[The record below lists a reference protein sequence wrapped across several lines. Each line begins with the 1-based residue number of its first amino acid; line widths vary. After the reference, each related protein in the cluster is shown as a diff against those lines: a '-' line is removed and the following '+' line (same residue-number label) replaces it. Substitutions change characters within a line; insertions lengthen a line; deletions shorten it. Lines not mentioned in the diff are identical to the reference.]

1 MTAMLF
7 TIHSALVFASE
18 APTVD
23 ERIDKILAAVATI
36 IVLLG
41 TLVRFVFV
49 ARTRLDALIG
59 TVKSTETAL
68 EPHKATHPTLNWS
81 TKSRLEAAL
90 EDEGVNNLIAPL
102 VETVIH
108 GDGKPGTKPHDSQ
121 HIKADA

>member
-1 MTAMLF
+1 MISTLLP
-7 TIHSALVFASE
+7 IHSALVFASD

-49 ARTRLDALIG
+49 AKTRLDALVGAI
-59 TVKSTETAL
+59 KSTETAL
-68 EPHKATHPTLNWS
+68 EPLRATHPTVYLA
-81 TKSRLEAAL
+81 TKARLEAAL
-90 EDEGVNNLIAPL
+90 EDEGVNGLIAPL

-108 GDGKPGTKPHDSQ
+108 GDGKPGTKPHASQ
-121 HIKADA
+121 HIKADV